1 MQITSRILM
10 IFIMISLIT
19 FSIALLQ
26 NLVYVSN
33 SMGNTFQS
41 IGFTQTCNLM
51 DTKPEKE
58 KENRVWVGEK
68 QIVDKRYIN
77 K

>member
-1 MQITSRILM
+1 M
-10 IFIMISLIT
+10 IFIMISLTT

-26 NLVYVSN
+26 NLVYVCN

-41 IGFTQTCNLM
+41 IGFTQTCNLT

-58 KENRVWVGEK
+58 KENIRVWVGER

>member
-1 MQITSRILM
+1 
-10 IFIMISLIT
+10 
-19 FSIALLQ
+19 
-26 NLVYVSN
+26 
-33 SMGNTFQS
+33 MGNTFQS
-41 IGFTQTCNLM
+41 IGFTQTCNLT

-58 KENRVWVGEK
+58 KENRVWVGER